1 MRESESCK
9 SAILDG
15 ALDGIITMDHSARV
29 VDFNPAAK
37 FREMTGYSSEEL
49 AEMTPADLDFAEDR
63 AADAKLRGAA
73 RRFAAKFAQR
83 GDVSLKPDKFAQ
95 L

>member
-63 AADAKLRGAA
+63 AAGTKCVELLAASLLNLR
-73 RRFAAKFAQR
+73 
-83 GDVSLKPDKFAQ
+83 SEETCH
-95 L
+95 